1 MHSWV
6 FRNRARL
13 RLVYG
18 GHRPQPLPLPAL
30 TAPLQQRLQG
40 TEGRILRRKHYVLL
54 MPVRRRSA

>member
-18 GHRPQPLPLPAL
+18 GPRPQPLTALAAPVLLPLRGA
-30 TAPLQQRLQG
+30 
-40 TEGRILRRKHYVLL
+40 EGRILRRKHYVLL